1 MIFMIPLP
9 VFMPIPCNDDETGSG
24 HASYLILTMVNCFLV
39 RAQVPEFMEKQA
51 DSMLLKISES
61 ISGMSMV
68 KNILDTIYYLM
79 VKVILSNDL

>member
-1 MIFMIPLP
+1 
-9 VFMPIPCNDDETGSG
+9 VS
-24 HASYLILTMVNCFLV
+24 
-39 RAQVPEFMEKQA
+39 EFMEKQA

-68 KNILDTIYYLM
+68 NNILDTIYYLM